1 MNRLTD
7 HVNFEQRLTSE
18 DDMFRTHKIFY
29 QNRCHTAFN
38 RVIVITQKGTQ
49 KLVQFKER
57 IGHMHQKW
65 RVFEN
70 DLTPRES
77 YLQES
82 YQYLSNGFKCKKTV
96 DNRYYSKIEEY
107 KLDF

>member
-1 MNRLTD
+1 
-7 HVNFEQRLTSE
+7 
-18 DDMFRTHKIFY
+18 
-29 QNRCHTAFN
+29 
-38 RVIVITQKGTQ
+38 
-49 KLVQFKER
+49 
-57 IGHMHQKW
+57 MHQKW